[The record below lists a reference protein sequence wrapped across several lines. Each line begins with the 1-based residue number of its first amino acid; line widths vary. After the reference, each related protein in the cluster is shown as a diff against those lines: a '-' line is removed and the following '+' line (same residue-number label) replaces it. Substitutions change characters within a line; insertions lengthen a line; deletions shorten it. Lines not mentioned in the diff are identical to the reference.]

1 MRNRIRH
8 ILKEMSIPAQV
19 RRRMHLFDETF
30 IHYRNAFMKY
40 DFRNYRTFWKNVLES
55 SLITLYQAWFT
66 KDVSVDDWEESE
78 KFIQDYL
85 TEKYYYET
93 QKMWFNERKN

>member
-1 MRNRIRH
+1 
-8 ILKEMSIPAQV
+8 MSIPVQV
-19 RRRMHLFDETF
+19 RRRVHLFDEAF
-30 IHYRNAFMKY
+30 IHYRDAFMKHN
-40 DFRNYRTFWKNVLES
+40 FRNFSTLWKNILES

-66 KDVSVDDWEESE
+66 KDVSVDDWDESE